1 MNKNIVTLIF
11 LAFMI
16 TAAGFSIHSYS
27 QLQKE
32 KKANQDLLVK
42 LEKTDAINKDLK
54 QRTDSINREL
64 TKLILSADSNSHQTD
79 SKWNTEKTTLI
90 RELKTVNETYTKV
103 NNLSAYQQA
112 YELEKEGF
120 EALTKNNFKL
130 ALTQIT
136 LAEKTSPGF
145 HMSFEISNLLG
156 RNYKGFDD
164 AETQKDIKREI
175 IEKFSWKAP
184 EGPLQIL
191 KDQLKDDPNK
201 TKPKAIPGIKWPVK
215 KNY

>member
-16 TAAGFSIHSYS
+16 IAAGFSIHSYS

-42 LEKTDAINKDLK
+42 LEKTDAINKVLK

-145 HMSFEISNLLG
+145 HMSFEISNL
-156 RNYKGFDD
+156 
-164 AETQKDIKREI
+164 
-175 IEKFSWKAP
+175 
-184 EGPLQIL
+184 
-191 KDQLKDDPNK
+191 
-201 TKPKAIPGIKWPVK
+201 
-215 KNY
+215 